1 MPIYEYKCPNCG
13 WEKEV
18 LVLGEEEVPSCI
30 SCGIS
35 MKRKISCF
43 SYKADRTAER
53 ERNIMKLAS
62 DYLKD
67 GKVQDAA
74 RFMKK
79 ASEYVKTDNIK
90 KASEALNKIASKD

>member
-74 RFMKK
+74 RFYEKGFGVRQNRQYK
-79 ASEYVKTDNIK
+79 EGIRSIK
-90 KASEALNKIASKD
+90 QDSI